1 MAFTDGQSLDQV
13 IAQLKADLPPDSMF
27 LQASLEMLTS
37 IRPFLDANPD
47 YVKYLPHMLV
57 PDREIKFKTSV
68 NTSKGLI
75 TFEGYRIQFNN
86 ALGPYKGGLRFH
98 PHLKQDEI
106 KFLAF
111 EQIFKN
117 ALTGIPMGGA
127 KGGAKVDIK
136 GASPVDKKRI
146 LEKFCVGLSPYIGA
160 QVDVPAGDVNM
171 GGPEICLLF
180 NTFKKINKNEFS
192 GVFTGKHPLIGGS
205 HIREEATGYGVVY
218 ILNCLGDIRGKTIAI
233 SGAGNVSF
241 FALKKCVSLGYKV
254 VSISDT
260 RGTLYKESGFTD
272 EDVRLIEQHK
282 LRAGV
287 ALDKLFGMAVIG
299 KSEFFPGSS
308 PWDLD
313 VVPLDVALPCAF
325 QNEVGAAQ
333 MRRMVAHG
341 CRMVVEGANMPLTN
355 DAIDVLKATPGNLYI
370 PGKAGNAGGVAV
382 SGLEM
387 IQNAHFTQWTTR
399 EVDGKLKTIMETIF
413 DDISSTAAEYGRKND
428 FQFGANVA
436 GFVKVVKAME
446 ALGEFL

>member
-1 MAFTDGQSLDQV
+1 MAYTDAESLDQV
-13 IAQLKADLPPDSMF
+13 IKQLQADLPADSMF

-37 IRPFLDANPD
+37 IRPFLEENPK

-57 PDREIKFKTSV
+57 PDREIKFRSTV

-98 PHLKQDEI
+98 PNLKQDEI

-136 GASPVDKKRI
+136 GFEPVDKKRI
-146 LEKFCVGLSPYIGA
+146 LEKFCMGLSPYIGA

-171 GGPEICLLF
+171 GGPEICMLF
-180 NTFKKINKNEFS
+180 NTFKKINHNEFS

-205 HIREEATGYGVVY
+205 YIREEATGYGVVY
-218 ILNCLGDIRGKTIAI
+218 MLNCLGNMAGKTIAI
-233 SGAGNVSF
+233 SGAGNVSH

-260 RGTLYKESGFTD
+260 RGTLYKESGFTM
-272 EDVRLIEQHK
+272 EDVLLIEQHK
-282 LRAGV
+282 LRSSIP
-287 ALDKLFGMAVIG
+287 LDKLFGMTVIG
-299 KSEFFPGSS
+299 KSQFFPGAS

-313 VVPLDVALPCAF
+313 IPLDVALPCAF
-325 QNEVGAAQ
+325 QNEVGDAAMKQ
-333 MRRMVAHG
+333 MVRNG
-341 CRMVVEGANMPLTN
+341 CRVVVEGANMPLTN
-355 DAIDVLKATPGNLYI
+355 GAIDVLKAVSDFLYV
-370 PGKAGNAGGVAV
+370 PGKAGNAGGVAC

-387 IQNAHFTQWTTR
+387 MQNAGFAQWTPE
-399 EVDGKLKTIMETIF
+399 EVDAKLKGIMETIYEN
-413 DDISSTAAEYGRKND
+413 ISSTAAKYNRKND
-428 FQFGANVA
+428 FQFGANVC
-436 GFVKVVKAME
+436 GFLKVANAME
-446 ALGEFL
+446 ALGEFV